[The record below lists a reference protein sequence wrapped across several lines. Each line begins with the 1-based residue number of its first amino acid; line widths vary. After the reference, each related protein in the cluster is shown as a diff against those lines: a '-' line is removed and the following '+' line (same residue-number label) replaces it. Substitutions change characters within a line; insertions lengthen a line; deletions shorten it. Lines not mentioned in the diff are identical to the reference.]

1 MLSRQSPR
9 FLTLSYLTL
18 GMGSRLRG
26 NDVFKLT
33 ITFVL
38 PVQPRNATGVS
49 CVRARGR

>member
-18 GMGSRLRG
+18 GMGFRFRG
-26 NDVFKLT
+26 NDVFRLT

-38 PVQPRNATGVS
+38 PVQPRNATVVPR
-49 CVRARGR
+49 VRA